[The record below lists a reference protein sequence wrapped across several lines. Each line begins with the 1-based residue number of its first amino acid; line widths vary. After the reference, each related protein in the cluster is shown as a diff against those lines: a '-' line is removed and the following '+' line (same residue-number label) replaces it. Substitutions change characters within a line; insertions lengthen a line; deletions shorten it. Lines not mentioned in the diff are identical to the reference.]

1 MTDFV
6 DISMYE
12 TRLAALETL
21 CDDEMAA
28 YEAAIIAAQ
37 ALLDIETPKIE
48 TNADGIA
55 TLAGLT
61 TTFETNLATWQARYA
76 EIAKQFVL

>member
-55 TLAGLT
+55 LLPGLT
-61 TTFETNLATWQARYA
+61 ATFETNLATWQARYA